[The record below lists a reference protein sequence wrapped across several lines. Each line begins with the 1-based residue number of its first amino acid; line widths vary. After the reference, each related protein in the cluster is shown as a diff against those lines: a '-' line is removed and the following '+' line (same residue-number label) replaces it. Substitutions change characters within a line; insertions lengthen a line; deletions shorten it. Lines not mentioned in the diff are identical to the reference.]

1 MAMTDMAAAP
11 SIADLKR
18 VQALSRPI
26 YWLLSLALGLLLF
39 VQIPLILAILFL
51 FYGGEWRAWA
61 TFSETG
67 LGLSIVRGADAAPGV
82 ALETLD
88 FWKRSGLAL
97 LAAACAGCSA
107 LMLFHLRQLFGLFT
121 RGAVFAKAN
130 TRHLQRFALWLAAAA
145 IVANVSSR
153 LFEAITDVP
162 PSGVANAVLAVVIGA
177 MIYVV
182 ARVMELATEA
192 DEERKDFI

>member
-1 MAMTDMAAAP
+1 MAVLSEGAVSSEALERIRT
-11 SIADLKR
+11 
-18 VQALSRPI
+18 LSRPI
-26 YWLLSLALGLLLF
+26 EILLTVALGLLLL
-39 VQIPLILAILFL
+39 VQIPQILAVLFL
-51 FYGGEWRAWA
+51 FHGGEWRSWA
-61 TFSETG
+61 SFSEVG
-67 LGLSIVRGADAAPGV
+67 LGLSIVRGSDIAPGV

-88 FWKRSGLAL
+88 AGQRLGVAA
-97 LAAACAGCSA
+97 LAAGCAGCSA